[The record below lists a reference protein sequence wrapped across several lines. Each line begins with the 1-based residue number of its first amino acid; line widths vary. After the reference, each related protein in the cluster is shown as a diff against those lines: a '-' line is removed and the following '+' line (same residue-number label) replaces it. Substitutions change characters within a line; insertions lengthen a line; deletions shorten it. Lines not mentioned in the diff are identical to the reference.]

1 MKIKF
6 IHILAL
12 CSILLVSL
20 TIGYLADSL
29 FDKRWYGYL
38 VIGAGVS
45 WFLYFNSLPKVQ
57 KPFPEM
63 HPYTRLALLSITMIL
78 LLSTLGLLSKIA
90 FGLDFDK
97 QLFCGG
103 AVALALNYKHIK
115 PLIKKQ

>member
-6 IHILAL
+6 IHILVL
-12 CSILLVSL
+12 CTILFLSL
-20 TIGYLADSL
+20 TIGYLADAL
-29 FDKRWYGYL
+29 FDRRWYGYI
-38 VIGAGVS
+38 VIGMGIS
-45 WFLYFNSLPKVQ
+45 WFLYFNSLPKVP

-63 HPYTRLALLSITMIL
+63 HPYIRLAFLSFTMIL
-78 LLSTLGLLSKIA
+78 LLSALGFLSKIA

-103 AVALALNYKHIK
+103 AVALALNYKHVK